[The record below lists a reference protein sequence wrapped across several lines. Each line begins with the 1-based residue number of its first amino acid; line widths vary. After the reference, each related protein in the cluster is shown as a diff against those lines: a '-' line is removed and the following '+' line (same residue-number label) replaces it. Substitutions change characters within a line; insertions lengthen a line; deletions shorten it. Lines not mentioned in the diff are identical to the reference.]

1 MEKKRSPSNCFTP
14 LGQVLAS
21 ILGQYRS
28 QSGGGIS
35 HLAHIWQKT
44 VGPPIADNTKP
55 YAIKGSL
62 LLVYVTSSVW
72 MHQLQFLKSE
82 LLANINR
89 EIEDGHIED
98 IKFKIGPV

>member
-1 MEKKRSPSNCFTP
+1 MEKKRSPNNSFTP
-14 LGQVLAS
+14 LGQVLSS
-21 ILGQYRS
+21 ILDRYRS
-28 QSGGGIS
+28 KSSGGIS

-44 VGPPIADNTKP
+44 VGPPIADNAKP

-62 LLVYVTSSVW
+62 LLVYVSSSVW

-82 LLANINR
+82 LLDNLNR
-89 EIEDGHIED
+89 KLGDGRIED